1 MPPGVTGSRL
11 EGAVSDSPAARA
23 GGSRRD
29 MAAVNSKDVQARA
42 DRPAIAVVGGGIS
55 GIATAYFLKKQGF
68 APDLFEAAPAIGG
81 RTGSLDLNGKMIDIG
96 GKNIGRNYPLFRAFA
111 DDMGGGA
118 FEYFGINS
126 STIIDGRLFT
136 LDSDSRFRSVA
147 HLVRMTGAASFARFV
162 YYALRTRANPDNGFL
177 DGPFFRR
184 LSDRRDHQPITRY
197 FGGRFV
203 TNFLRPITIRM
214 NGSEPEAYH
223 LGNFGSNIKMVLDCY
238 DQLTHGMHRVLNNFA
253 GQFSIYTGRKI
264 TRLLTGNGRVT
275 GIRSEDAAGR
285 QQDHAYDTVF
295 LCVPAVIAAEI
306 VAAAA
311 ADLSR
316 QLGKIQY
323 NPVALIVA
331 KYNRAIFTSQ
341 VRALVFGRDSLISNA
356 GVYGINDLDMVRY
369 TLSGRIARQTLSD
382 RCDPE
387 ALVGRAES
395 ELNRYVPVQS
405 KERVGYVYRY
415 FPIGLCSYLP
425 FHHRFMADV
434 DRLRRQIQGL
444 HLAGDY
450 VRGASLEACFRS
462 GKESAEAF
470 VRHQE
475 WPGR

>member
-1 MPPGVTGSRL
+1 
-11 EGAVSDSPAARA
+11 
-23 GGSRRD
+23 
-29 MAAVNSKDVQARA
+29 MAAVDSKEDQARFE
-42 DRPAIAVVGGGIS
+42 RPAIAVVGGGIS
-55 GIATAYFLKKQGF
+55 GVATAYFLKKQGF

-111 DDMGGGA
+111 DDMGEGD

-126 STIIDGRLFT
+126 STITDGRMFT
-136 LDSDSRFRSVA
+136 LDSDSRLRSMG

-162 YYALRTRANPDNGFL
+162 YYALHTKANPDNGFL

-197 FGGRFV
+197 FSDRFV
-203 TNFLRPITIRM
+203 NNFLRPITIRM

-223 LGNFGSNIKMVLDCY
+223 LGNFGSNIKMVLDRY
-238 DQLTHGMHRVLNNFA
+238 DQLTHGMHRVLDKFA
-253 GQFSIYTGRKI
+253 GQFSIFTGRKI
-264 TRLLTGNGRVT
+264 IRLLTENGRVT
-275 GIRSEDAAGR
+275 GIRSEDAAGNR
-285 QQDHAYDTVF
+285 QDHAYDAVF
-295 LCVPAVIAAEI
+295 LCVPAVIAADI
-306 VAAAA
+306 VADAS

-316 QLGKIQY
+316 QLGQIRY

-331 KYNRAIFTSQ
+331 KYNRAIFTSE

-369 TLSGRIARQTLSD
+369 TLSGRIAQETLSD
-382 RCDPE
+382 RSDSE
-387 ALVGRAES
+387 ALLARAET
-395 ELNRYVPVQS
+395 ELNRHVPVQS
-405 KERVGYVYRY
+405 KEREGFVYRY

-425 FHHRFMADV
+425 FHHRFMAEV
-434 DRLRRQIQGL
+434 DRLRRQIRGL

-462 GKESAEAF
+462 GKEAAAAFAAESLS
-470 VRHQE
+470 
-475 WPGR
+475 